1 MYGHVSHPA
10 VIVSSIRM
18 VARSALEIVSI
29 SVCFMRFKRGRDV
42 GTRRARIGVI
52 VHVNPHVYRAGIHR
66 AVGRPDCGHPSINQS
81 NRSCGIENRERF
93 QHFQMISKSDISCLY
108 TSEIL
113 VGMDIA

>member
-42 GTRRARIGVI
+42 GTRRARVGVI
-52 VHVNPHVYRAGIHR
+52 VHVNPHVYRAGVYTELSAGPIAVILQSISRIAR
-66 AVGRPDCGHPSINQS
+66 AASK
-81 NRSCGIENRERF
+81 IESVFNTFR
-93 QHFQMISKSDISCLY
+93 
-108 TSEIL
+108 
-113 VGMDIA
+113 